1 MPEIGVKK
9 VILIGRI
16 GADTELKDTSN
27 GKAAANFFL
36 AVNESFKNG
45 DGEQREHVE
54 WIRCVV
60 WGRLALALVGP
71 ARHWLVG
78 AVPLVPGVGRFR
90 HLGVSGN
97 AHKPL
102 NFQEE
107 THHG

>member
-60 WGRLALALVGP
+60 LGKARRGRRLTLL
-71 ARHWLVG
+71 
-78 AVPLVPGVGRFR
+78 
-90 HLGVSGN
+90 
-97 AHKPL
+97 
-102 NFQEE
+102 
-107 THHG
+107 